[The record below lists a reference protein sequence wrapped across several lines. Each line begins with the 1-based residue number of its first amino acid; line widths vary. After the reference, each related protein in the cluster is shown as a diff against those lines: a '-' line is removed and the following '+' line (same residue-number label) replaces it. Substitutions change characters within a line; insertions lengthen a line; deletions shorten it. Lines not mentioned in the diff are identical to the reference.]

1 MANTQPIGAATA
13 AVASTTASANSAIP
27 TQSEFLKLLVTQM
40 QHQDPLSPQ
49 DNTAFVAQL
58 AQFASLEQAQNQT
71 QLLTGIRQQLQT
83 DAGSQAVGLVGKQV
97 VASFRTI
104 QVGGGSPAPLQFTL
118 DSAASSV
125 TLTIKD
131 AQGNVVRT
139 LTTGALPAGPQLLPW
154 DGKNASGVPLP
165 QASYAVAI
173 AAANSKGGVVGARPE
188 LSGRV
193 TGVSYATG
201 SPMLILPGVQVN
213 MSDVIQVSN

>member
-1 MANTQPIGAATA
+1 MANVQPVTGVSAVAAAT
-13 AVASTTASANSAIP
+13 SANSAIP

-49 DNTAFVAQL
+49 DNTTFIAQL

-71 QLLTGIRQQLQT
+71 QVLTSIKQQLLS
-83 DAGSQAVGLVGKQV
+83 DAGSQAVNLVGKQV
-97 VASFRTI
+97 LANFGSI
-104 QVGGGSPAPLQFTL
+104 QLNGGAPTPLQFTL

-139 LTTGALPAGPQLLPW
+139 LNAGALPAGPQSLAW
-154 DGKNASGVPLP
+154 DGKNASGQPLP
-165 QASYAVAI
+165 VGSYAVSVT
-173 AAANSKGGVVGARPE
+173 AASNKGGIVGARPE

-193 TGVSYATG
+193 TGVSYADGT
-201 SPMLILPGVQVN
+201 PALMLPGVTVHLN
-213 MSDVIQVSN
+213 DVIQVSN